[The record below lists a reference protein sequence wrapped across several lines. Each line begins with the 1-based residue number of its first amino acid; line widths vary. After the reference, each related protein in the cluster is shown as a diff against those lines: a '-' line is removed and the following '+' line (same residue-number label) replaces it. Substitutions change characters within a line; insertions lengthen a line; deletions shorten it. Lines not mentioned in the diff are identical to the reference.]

1 MKFNRFL
8 MISALALFVAGCGA
22 SKDAQKTGTENVKVT
37 NTDLKGSVSST
48 GKCQTFKNDKERKD
62 LEVKYSLYREPF
74 KAKNYS
80 EGLQNW
86 QYVIAKFPGFRKTP
100 FYDGIEMYK
109 SQMEAADGATKEDLQ
124 RKVMSL
130 YDNLS
135 KCHGDEGR
143 IARLKANEYL
153 KWDKAFG
160 TDNSSTVTKLY
171 EESMNIMGNDV
182 ESSVLKY
189 LWAQYR
195 NDFKSKVR
203 TESEV
208 LAFGE
213 KIKQI
218 AQANIAANKSPTAFE
233 DIVSS
238 VNKGVVQKVST
249 GGVKPDMT
257 TCEGIEAYFQKFVD
271 AQDKKQCTQAR
282 LRMDKIG
289 CKSPFYNA
297 VLAIAPP
304 ATKKTKPEV
313 ALFREGIDLYKSK
326 NFGAAEAKLKE
337 ALNANS
343 SPAFEEQIN
352 FYIGNTIYAQK
363 NYQGAAPF
371 YEQIVA
377 TGSKYK
383 GKSYIAL
390 GNCYLGAYGK
400 CGTSPKEKAA
410 VAWVAADMF
419 QSAMSDPESS
429 AKASEKLSKT
439 REYFL
444 EKGELFMAG
453 IQEGSTINVGCWIN
467 KSTTVRGK

>member
-1 MKFNRFL
+1 L
-8 MISALALFVAGCGA
+8 
-22 SKDAQKTGTENVKVT
+22 
-37 NTDLKGSVSST
+37 SST
-48 GKCQTFKNDKERKD
+48 GKCQTFKNDKEKKD

-74 KAKNYS
+74 KAKNYA
-80 EGLQNW
+80 EGLKNW

-109 SQMEAADGATKEDLQ
+109 SQMEGADAATKDDLQ

-130 YDNLS
+130 YDNLA

-160 TDNSSTVTKLY
+160 TDNTATVSKLY
-171 EESMNIMGNDV
+171 EESMNILGNDV
-182 ESSVLKY
+182 ESSVIKY

-195 NDFKSKVR
+195 KDFKSKVR
-203 TESEV
+203 TESDV

-218 AQANIAANKSPTAFE
+218 AQANIAANKSPTAWE
-233 DIVSS
+233 DIVTS
-238 VNKGVVQKVST
+238 VGKGLVQKVAT
-249 GGVKPDMT
+249 G
-257 TCEGIEAYFQKFVD
+257 
-271 AQDKKQCTQAR
+271 
-282 LRMDKIG
+282 LRMDKLG
-289 CKSPFYNA
+289 CSGPFYNA
-297 VLAIAPP
+297 VLAIAPK
-304 ATKKTKPEV
+304 ATKTSKPEV
-313 ALFREGIDLYKSK
+313 AIFKEGIELYKQKS
-326 NFGAAEAKLKE
+326 FAAAEAKLKE
-337 ALNANS
+337 ALNLNS
-343 SPAFEEQIN
+343 NPAFEEQIN

-419 QSAMSDPESS
+419 QNAMSDPESA
-429 AKASEKLSKT
+429 AKASQKLATAQK
-439 REYFL
+439 YFL